1 MNHDRRDP
9 PIAPDDPRLSE
20 WLDGRLPAA
29 EAAEIER
36 IVAASP
42 ALTRLVD
49 ELRGMRE
56 ALAAVPTT
64 PPPAGFV
71 RDVLAAIDVAG
82 DEAAEEA
89 EVEAEWRRIER
100 QRLEGEIAEARDD
113 AAEPASEPMRQR
125 WPWIALAGALA
136 AGVLVAVVIDRP
148 GGPDDREVALVEQKA
163 ARRLANGVEE
173 FAKQASKPPVADK
186 WLEETEEASEKL
198 AAAAAT
204 PTAAPARAQSL
215 AVADSEVR
223 TVTYRIRTAADR
235 ERLDALLAA
244 SAAAKRDSLG
254 QQGQLAERQVAQ
266 MPSEAARA
274 EAKAGSGEI
283 NLRVRKG
290 GAATERI
297 EISGPAASIA
307 SLVDALAATQTDGR
321 DRALRAAARE
331 KAEVA
336 DATEALKKAD
346 SQDESAAA
354 GTLAQPAADDGEIR
368 LVIEVIDEMAA
379 GAGEGQP

>member
-42 ALTRLVD
+42 ELTRLVED
-49 ELRGMRE
+49 LRGMRG

-82 DEAAEEA
+82 DGAAEEA

-113 AAEPASEPMRQR
+113 AADPAPEPMRQR

-148 GGPDDREVALVEQKA
+148 RGPADLEVALVEQQA
-163 ARRLANGVEE
+163 ARRQANEAAE
-173 FAKQASKPPVADK
+173 SAKQALEPHVADK
-186 WLEETEEASEKL
+186 WLEETQEASEKL
-198 AAAAAT
+198 AAAAA
-204 PTAAPARAQSL
+204 APAREQAAEAA
-215 AVADSEVR
+215 AVAEPKVR
-223 TVTYRIRTAADR
+223 TVTYRIQSAADR
-235 ERLDALLAA
+235 ERLHALVAA
-244 SAAAKRDSLG
+244 SAAAKREPMG
-254 QQGQLAERQVAQ
+254 QQGQRAANQ
-266 MPSEAARA
+266 MPSEANR
-274 EAKAGSGEI
+274 EQAKPGSDAMSFGG
-283 NLRVRKG
+283 RKSG
-290 GAATERI
+290 SAAERI
-297 EISGPAASIA
+297 EISGPAAAIA

-321 DRALRAAARE
+321 DRALGFAAKE

-336 DATEALKKAD
+336 DATKDLKKAD
-346 SQDESAAA
+346 SLETLRGAA
-354 GTLAQPAADDGEIR
+354 TLAQSAGDDGYIR
-368 LVIEVIDEMAA
+368 LVIEVIDETDTV
-379 GAGEGQP
+379 AGEGEP